1 MSLITFLTDV
11 YLSLKGTIIPNHGYT
26 VYDDIGSTDVTA
38 LLCHTNKRSVPIQG
52 GNWFSPEGTR
62 VSHEI
67 NVPGF
72 TRNRGEML
80 VRLKKSS
87 SETPE
92 QGIFKCQVQDAN
104 NVPRDVFVG
113 IYKSGKGI

>member
-38 LLCHTNKRSVPIQG
+38 LLCHTNKRGVPNRG

-80 VRLKKSS
+80 VRLKNSS
-87 SETPE
+87 IEDPE

-104 NVPRDVFVG
+104 NVPRNVFVG